1 MRILIIANPVV
12 GIEKEKRA
20 IVENIA
26 SHITSNG
33 GSVDI
38 TYSLKPGIGGKYS
51 SMSKFEGYDAVYAA
65 GGDGIV
71 NDVASGLVESDI
83 PLGVIPLG
91 TGNGFARGLNIPL
104 DQKSL
109 IEVLLQNK
117 TTKIDT
123 GKISARFF
131 FATAGIGF
139 DANIAYDFNRLHKIN
154 RTLTTYFFLGIK
166 NYFFNRPEN
175 LTLIVDGKEI
185 NRKVFGLTIANSPQ
199 YGGGA
204 VIAPQASL
212 KSGKLIAVLIPKI
225 NIFNAIPAIK
235 KLFNGS
241 VNELNQLEFIEF
253 KSLKIKRKNAGL
265 YHVDGDAYRGT
276 ATLNVTLIPSSLKV
290 IVP

>member
-26 SHITSNG
+26 SHISGKG

-71 NDVASGLVESDI
+71 NDVASGLVERDI

-104 DQKSL
+104 DQESL

-123 GKISARFF
+123 GKISTRFF
-131 FATAGIGF
+131 LRI
-139 DANIAYDFNRLHKIN
+139 
-154 RTLTTYFFLGIK
+154 
-166 NYFFNRPEN
+166 
-175 LTLIVDGKEI
+175 
-185 NRKVFGLTIANSPQ
+185 
-199 YGGGA
+199 
-204 VIAPQASL
+204 
-212 KSGKLIAVLIPKI
+212 
-225 NIFNAIPAIK
+225 
-235 KLFNGS
+235 LF
-241 VNELNQLEFIEF
+241 
-253 KSLKIKRKNAGL
+253 
-265 YHVDGDAYRGT
+265 
-276 ATLNVTLIPSSLKV
+276 
-290 IVP
+290 

>member
-265 YHVDGDAYRGT
+265 YHVDGEAYRGT

>member
-1 MRILIIANPVV
+1 MRILIIANSVV

-26 SHITSNG
+26 SHISGKG
-33 GSVDI
+33 GSVDV
-38 TYSLKPGIGGKYS
+38 TYSLKPGFGGKYS
-51 SMSKFEGYDAVYAA
+51 SMSKFEGYDAVYVA
-65 GGDGIV
+65 GGDGTV
-71 NDVASGLVESDI
+71 NDVATGLVGDDI

-104 DQKSL
+104 DQESL
-109 IEVLLQNK
+109 IEILLQNK

-123 GKISARFF
+123 GKISNRFF
-131 FATAGIGF
+131 FSTAGIGF
-139 DANIAYDFNRLHKIN
+139 DAKIAYDFNKSHKIN

-175 LTLIVDGKEI
+175 LTLIFDGKEMD
-185 NRKVFGLTIANSPQ
+185 RKVFGITIANSSQ

-204 VIAPQASL
+204 VIAPQANL

-225 NIFNAIPAIK
+225 NVLNAIPAVK

-241 VNELNQLEFIEF
+241 VNDLNQLEFVEF

-265 YHVDGDAYRGT
+265 YHVDGETYRGT